1 MNTWILV
8 IDDDAGTREA
18 LTAILGRAG
27 YQVSSWAD
35 DALLEV
41 PDDVGRDFQVAIID
55 YHLPSGDGL
64 KVAARLKN
72 LQPDCRVILTS
83 SELPPAA
90 ELSPARGLVDRFLTK
105 PFSKDVILE
114 VVAWLCHPESL

>member
-1 MNTWILV
+1 MNAWILV

-18 LTAILGRAG
+18 LAEILGRAG
-27 YQVSSWAD
+27 HHVAAWAD
-35 DALLEV
+35 DVLLEAS
-41 PDDVGRDFQVAIID
+41 DLGRDFQVAIID

-64 KVAARLKN
+64 NVAARLKG
-72 LQPDCRVILTS
+72 LQPDCRIVLTS
-83 SELPPAA
+83 SELPPAS

-114 VVAWLCHPESL
+114 VVARLCHPESL

>member
-18 LTAILGRAG
+18 LAEILGRAG
-27 YQVSSWAD
+27 YYVSAWAD
-35 DALLEV
+35 DALLEAA
-41 PDDVGRDFQVAIID
+41 DVGRNFRVAVID

-64 KVAARLKN
+64 KVAARLKG
-72 LQPDCRVILTS
+72 LQPDCRIILTS
-83 SELPPAA
+83 SEFPPAA

-114 VVAWLCHPESL
+114 VVARLCHPEPL

>member
-18 LTAILGRAG
+18 LAEILGRVG
-27 YQVSSWAD
+27 YQVAAWAD
-35 DALLEV
+35 DALLEAS
-41 PDDVGRDFQVAIID
+41 DLARDFQVAIID

-64 KVAARLKN
+64 NVAARLKG
-72 LQPDCRVILTS
+72 LQPDCRIILTS
-83 SELPPAA
+83 SEFPPAS
-90 ELSPARGLVDRFLTK
+90 ELSPARGLVDQFLTK

-114 VVAWLCHPESL
+114 VVARLCHPETH

>member
-1 MNTWILV
+1 MNAWILV

-18 LTAILGRAG
+18 LAEILGRAG
-27 YQVSSWAD
+27 YQVAAWAD
-35 DALLEV
+35 DVLLEAS
-41 PDDVGRDFQVAIID
+41 DLGRDFQVAVID

-64 KVAARLKN
+64 NVAARLKG
-72 LQPDCRVILTS
+72 LQPDCRIVLTS
-83 SELPPAA
+83 SELPPAS

-114 VVAWLCHPESL
+114 VVARLCHPESL

>member
-18 LTAILGRAG
+18 LTEILGRAG

-35 DALLEV
+35 DALLEI

-55 YHLPSGDGL
+55 
-64 KVAARLKN
+64 
-72 LQPDCRVILTS
+72 
-83 SELPPAA
+83 
-90 ELSPARGLVDRFLTK
+90 
-105 PFSKDVILE
+105 DVILE
-114 VVAWLCHPESL
+114 VVARLCHPEPL